1 MKEEK
6 MEQTELQKE
15 SRSNVRTAP
24 KEPRKH
30 NVIILNDDFTT
41 FEFVIEVMMTV
52 FGKTQQQAEE
62 IAEETH
68 IRQKAVVGRYPLDI
82 ARSKVAKATR
92 MARAEGYP
100 LKFDI
105 QPEYDINGTQSDTA
119 SHRSAGG
126 SIRNS
131 YRKAP

>member
-1 MKEEK
+1 
-6 MEQTELQKE
+6 MEQTEIQKE
-15 SRSNVRTAP
+15 SRSMVRTAP
-24 KEPRKH
+24 KEPRRY

-52 FGKTQQQAEE
+52 FGKTRQQSED

-92 MARAEGYP
+92 MARSEGFP
-100 LKFDI
+100 LKFEI
-105 QPEYDINGTQSDTA
+105 QPE
-119 SHRSAGG
+119 
-126 SIRNS
+126 
-131 YRKAP
+131 